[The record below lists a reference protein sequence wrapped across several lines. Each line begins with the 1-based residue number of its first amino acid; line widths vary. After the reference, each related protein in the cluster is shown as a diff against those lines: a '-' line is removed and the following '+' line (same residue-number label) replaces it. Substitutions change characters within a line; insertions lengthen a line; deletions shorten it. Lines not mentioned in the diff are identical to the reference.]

1 METIGQYNT
10 IQKLQKLSDNLTFWL
25 TENNDGQNFEVLSIT
40 KNPNYDKLIDRLILN
55 EIRPLLNKDIAG
67 FQKIVETGFDTEN
80 QVYFIAYENIGGQT
94 LNEVYEYTNILSL
107 KEIAKSLDGLKKD
120 NRQTY
125 IISPKYISATTNGTA
140 KVRFAGLF
148 ELFKFEN
155 ILETEYLSPNV
166 VEWLNDTKK
175 PRPNFQDDIY
185 SLVKTFEQYIQNT
198 YNSEHNVINEIL
210 KKSLCV
216 KRTERFSKY
225 HEFIELLEQIPLF
238 TQKRTPKTNSQIVR
252 VKTQPQ
258 YEQDIQDLINSM
270 NENVWFLV
278 ENKLSDG
285 KEQITGQFST
295 NTWNGRFFIDE
306 QGYIFIPFSGCRN
319 DKNDRIIKNGNSF
332 LSQFSFNQ
340 TSANYNCLSF
350 FENKFA
356 EQNRLAELNKSKTQL
371 IKLWQT
377 LPDKEREYIEETAFK
392 AKFKSRETTA
402 NGSNIKFQLVEVSD
416 KSWIRLK
423 ELKNEGVI
431 LFIDDQKIGKI
442 LDFHPK
448 ENFITIKDAFCSIDE
463 ISESGELIEDVR
475 QETSQFKKQVE
486 ACKKFEKTDVANPAL
501 CSILATPETTAM
513 PNNSYLQTWEY
524 ENFRDEVINSNLKN
538 DDTQREAVLE
548 ALHHKPL
555 YLIQGP
561 PGAGKTTVIVELIQQ
576 IIKRQ
581 KDVKILVTSQSNLA
595 VDNVLEKLDEINQKE
610 EAYLMFMRLASENTL
625 EKENIRTTIL
635 PHTFENK
642 LKNWVTETEQRAK
655 SYFSEH
661 FTTQQKH
668 KSLIEFYDFY
678 SLLDKEN
685 GWTDFNKRLRM
696 SQNYIKQLFENA
708 KDFKDVKKIFE
719 KELGSEFLK
728 LKNIQRDW
736 FAFLGGVTVEDGK
749 DRKKSMLNNGSTEMD
764 FLTAMMLQTNI
775 MGATCIHIA
784 SSKYSKVN
792 FRFDYVIMD
801 ESSKASPA
809 ETLVPINMGQN
820 IILIGDHKQ
829 LPPVITREEAVKKNV
844 KSELE
849 DNDLDFE
856 KAFGES
862 LFEKLIKAF
871 EADESKQIY
880 IKMLDIQYR
889 MPKQVGSLISKYF
902 YDGRLK
908 NPETSVIPHYDKEK
922 HHELSLKKK
931 TSIIFFSTSQRENPN
946 DNGNNFNRQ
955 NKCNVQAIKELLE
968 KLNTL
973 YSDNLAKPKPF
984 TIGIIAGYRGQVDL
998 LKSSINL
1005 SLYSNFVQVA
1015 TDENGKQKK
1024 TNLIEINTVDKF
1036 QGAERDIIIY
1046 DIVRSSKEQS
1056 NIGFLDDYRRIN
1068 VAFSRVK
1075 RLLIVVG
1082 DSEYLIKR
1090 ATLNP
1095 NGKFTEFKL
1104 QQIGQELQEQGLVF
1118 NQLNQ
1123 IF

>member
-1 METIGQYNT
+1 METIGQYNI
-10 IQKLQKLSDNLTFWL
+10 IQELQELNDNLSFWL
-25 TENNDGQNFEVLSIT
+25 TENNDGQTFEVIT
-40 KNPNYDKLIDRLILN
+40 IAKNSNYDRLIDRLILN
-55 EIRPLLNKDIAG
+55 EIRPLLNKEITG
-67 FQKIVETGFDTEN
+67 FQKIIETGFDTVN
-80 QVYFIAYENIGGQT
+80 QVYFIAYENFSGQP
-94 LNEVYEYTNILSL
+94 LNEVYEYANVLSL
-107 KEIAKSLDGLKKD
+107 KEIAKGLDELKKD

-125 IISPKYISATTNGTA
+125 IISPKYISTNTKATI
-140 KVRFAGLF
+140 KVRFIGLF

-155 ILETEYLSPNV
+155 LLETEYLSPNV
-166 VEWLNDTKK
+166 IEWINDTKK

-185 SLVKTFEQYIQNT
+185 SLIKTFEQYIQKT
-198 YNSEHNVINEIL
+198 YNSERIVINEIL
-210 KKSLCV
+210 EKSLCV
-216 KRTERFSKY
+216 NRTERFSKY
-225 HEFIELLEQIPLF
+225 HEFIELLDKIPIV
-238 TQKRTPKTNSQIVR
+238 TQRCIQNTNSQIVR

-258 YEQDIQDLINSM
+258 HEQDIQDLINSM
-270 NENVWFLV
+270 NEHVWFLV

-319 DKNDRIIKNGNSF
+319 EKNDRMIKNGNSF
-332 LSQFSFNQ
+332 LSQFTFSQ
-340 TSANYNCLSF
+340 TSANIDCFSF

-371 IKLWQT
+371 VKLWQT
-377 LPDKEREYIEETAFK
+377 LPDKERDYIEETAFK

-402 NGSNIKFQLVEVSD
+402 NGSNIKFQLVEVSE
-416 KSWIRLK
+416 KSWVRLK

-431 LFIDDQKIGKI
+431 LFMDDQKIGKI

-486 ACKKFEKTDVANPAL
+486 ACKKFEKTDVVNPTL
-501 CSILATPETTAM
+501 CSIMATPETTVM
-513 PNNSYLQTWEY
+513 PNSSYLQTWEY
-524 ENFRDEVINSNLKN
+524 ENFRDEVFNSNLQN

-561 PGAGKTTVIVELIQQ
+561 PGSGKTTVIVELIRQ

-610 EAYLMFMRLASENTL
+610 NADLKFMRLASENTL

-642 LKNWVTETEQRAK
+642 LKNWATETEQRANI
-655 SYFSEH
+655 YFSQQ
-661 FTTQQKH
+661 FATQQKH

-685 GWTDFNKRLRM
+685 GWTDFNRRLRM
-696 SQNYIKQLFENA
+696 SQNYLKQLFENA
-708 KDFKDVKKIFE
+708 KDFKEVNKIFE
-719 KELGSEFLK
+719 KELGGEFLK

-749 DRKKSMLNNGSTEMD
+749 DRKKSMLNNGSSEID

-829 LPPVITREEAVKKNV
+829 LPPVVTREEAVKKNV
-844 KSELE
+844 KAELE
-849 DNDLDFE
+849 DNGLDFE

-871 EADESKQIY
+871 EADESKQNY

-902 YDGRLK
+902 YESKLK
-908 NPETSVIPHYDKEK
+908 NPETSVIPDYDKQK
-922 HHELSLKKK
+922 HHELTLKKD

-946 DNGNNFNRQ
+946 DNDNKFNRQ

-968 KLNTL
+968 KLDIL
-973 YSDNLAKPKPF
+973 YSDNLTKAKPF

-1005 SLYSNFVQVA
+1005 SQYSNFVQLE

-1046 DIVRSSKEQS
+1046 DIVRSSKGQS

-1075 RLLIVVG
+1075 CLLIVVG

-1090 ATLNP
+1090 ATLNQ
-1095 NGKFTEFKL
+1095 GGRFTEFKL
-1104 QQIGQELQEQGLVF
+1104 QQIGNELQEQGLVF
-1118 NQLNQ
+1118 NQLYE

>member
-1 METIGQYNT
+1 METLGQYNI
-10 IQKLQKLSDNLTFWL
+10 IQELQKLNDNLSFWL
-25 TENNDGQNFEVLSIT
+25 TENNDGQPFEVLTIA
-40 KNPNYDKLIDRLILN
+40 KNPNFDRLIDRLILN
-55 EIRPLLNKDIAG
+55 EIRPLLNKEIAG
-67 FQKIVETGFDTEN
+67 FQKIIETGFDTEN
-80 QVYFIAYENIGGQT
+80 QVYFIVYENFCGQP
-94 LNEVYEYTNILSL
+94 LNEVYENANILSL
-107 KEIAKSLDGLKKD
+107 KEIAKGLDDLKKD

-125 IISPKYISATTNGTA
+125 IISPKYISVNTNGTA
-140 KVRFAGLF
+140 KVRFIGLF
-148 ELFKFEN
+148 EFFKFEN
-155 ILETEYLSPNV
+155 LLETEFLSPNV

-185 SLVKTFEQYIQNT
+185 SLIKTFEQYIQDT
-198 YNSEHNVINEIL
+198 YNSENNVISEIL

-225 HEFIELLEQIPLF
+225 HEFNELLEQIPF
-238 TQKRTPKTNSQIVR
+238 TQKQTLKTNSQIVR

-258 YEQDIQDLINSM
+258 YEQDIQELINSM

-306 QGYIFIPFSGCRN
+306 QGYIFIPFNGCRN
-319 DKNDRIIKNGNSF
+319 EKNDRMIKNGNSF
-332 LSQFSFNQ
+332 LSQFSFSQ
-340 TSANYNCLSF
+340 TTANFNCLQF
-350 FENKFA
+350 FHSKFN
-356 EQNRLAELNKSKTQL
+356 EQNRLSELNKSKTQL
-371 IKLWQT
+371 VKLWQT

-463 ISESGELIEDVR
+463 IAESGELIEDVR

-486 ACKKFEKTDVANPAL
+486 ACKKFEKTDVVNPAL

-513 PNNSYLQTWEY
+513 PNNAYLQTWEF
-524 ENFRDEVINSNLKN
+524 ENFRDEVFNSNLKN

-548 ALHHKPL
+548 ALHHKPV

-561 PGAGKTTVIVELIQQ
+561 PGAGKTTVIVELIRQL
-576 IIKRQ
+576 IKRHN
-581 KDVKILVTSQSNLA
+581 DVNILVTSQSNLA

-610 EAYLMFMRLASENTL
+610 EADLLFMRLASENTL

-642 LKNWVTETEQRAK
+642 LKNWVTETEQQAK
-655 SYFSEH
+655 KYFSEN
-661 FTTQQKH
+661 FSTQQNH
-668 KSLIEFYDFY
+668 KNLIEFYDFY

-685 GWTDFNKRLRM
+685 DWNKFNNRLRM
-696 SQNYIKQLFENA
+696 SQNYLKQLFENA
-708 KDFKDVKKIFE
+708 KDFKEVKKIFE

-749 DRKKSMLNNGSTEMD
+749 DRKKSMLNNGSTEID

-792 FRFDYVIMD
+792 FCFDYVIMD

-820 IILIGDHKQ
+820 IILIGDHNQ
-829 LPPVITREEAVKKNV
+829 LPPVVTREEAVKKNV
-844 KSELE
+844 KTELE
-849 DNDLDFE
+849 DNGLDFE

-871 EADESKQIY
+871 EADESKQNY

-902 YDGRLK
+902 YDSKLK
-908 NPETSVIPHYDKEK
+908 NPETSIIPDYDKQK
-922 HHELSLKKK
+922 HHELTLKKD
-931 TSIIFFSTSQRENPN
+931 TSIIFFITSKRENPKDN
-946 DNGNNFNRQ
+946 DNSLNRQ
-955 NKCNVQAIKELLE
+955 NKCNVKAIKELLE

-973 YSDNLAKPKPF
+973 YSDNLAKSKPF

-1005 SLYSNFVQVA
+1005 SQYSNFVQVE
-1015 TDENGKQKK
+1015 TDESGKQKK

-1046 DIVRSSKEQS
+1046 DIVRSSKGQS

-1075 RLLIVVG
+1075 RLLVVVG
-1082 DSEYLIKR
+1082 DSEFLIKR
-1090 ATLNP
+1090 ATLNQ
-1095 NGKFTEFKL
+1095 GGRFTEFKL

-1118 NQLNQ
+1118 NQLHE

>member
-1 METIGQYNT
+1 LETLGQYNI
-10 IQKLQKLSDNLTFWL
+10 IQELQKLNDNLSFWL
-25 TENNDGQNFEVLSIT
+25 TENNDGQPFEVLTIA
-40 KNPNYDKLIDRLILN
+40 KNPNFDRLIDRLILN
-55 EIRPLLNKDIAG
+55 EIRPLLNKEIAG
-67 FQKIVETGFDTEN
+67 FQKIIETGFDTEN
-80 QVYFIAYENIGGQT
+80 QVYFIVYENFCGKP
-94 LNEVYEYTNILSL
+94 LNEVYENANILSL
-107 KEIAKSLDGLKKD
+107 KEIAKGLDDLKKD

-125 IISPKYISATTNGTA
+125 IISPKYISVNTNGTA
-140 KVRFAGLF
+140 KVRFIGLF
-148 ELFKFEN
+148 EFFKFEN
-155 ILETEYLSPNV
+155 LLETEFLSPNV

-185 SLVKTFEQYIQNT
+185 SLVKTFEQYIQDT
-198 YNSEHNVINEIL
+198 YNSENNVISEIL
-210 KKSLCV
+210 KKSLCI

-225 HEFIELLEQIPLF
+225 HEFIELLEQIPF
-238 TQKRTPKTNSQIVR
+238 TQKQTLKTNSQIVR

-258 YEQDIQDLINSM
+258 YEQDIQELINSM

-306 QGYIFIPFSGCRN
+306 QGYIFIPFNGCRN
-319 DKNDRIIKNGNSF
+319 EKNDRMIKNRNSF
-332 LSQFSFNQ
+332 LSQFSFSQ
-340 TSANYNCLSF
+340 TTANFNCLQF
-350 FENKFA
+350 FHSKFN
-356 EQNRLAELNKSKTQL
+356 EQNRLSELNKSKTQL
-371 IKLWQT
+371 VKLWQT

-463 ISESGELIEDVR
+463 IAESGELIEDVR

-486 ACKKFEKTDVANPAL
+486 ACKKFEKTDVVNPAL

-513 PNNSYLQTWEY
+513 PNNAYLQTWEF
-524 ENFRDEVINSNLKN
+524 ENFRDEVFNSNLKN

-548 ALHHKPL
+548 ALHHKPV

-561 PGAGKTTVIVELIQQ
+561 PGAGKTTVIVELIRQL
-576 IIKRQ
+576 IKRH
-581 KDVKILVTSQSNLA
+581 KDVNILVTSQSNLA

-610 EAYLMFMRLASENTL
+610 EADLLFMRLASENTL

-642 LKNWVTETEQRAK
+642 LKNWVTETEQQAK
-655 SYFSEH
+655 KYFSEN
-661 FTTQQKH
+661 FSTQQNH
-668 KSLIEFYDFY
+668 KNLIEFYDFY

-685 GWTDFNKRLRM
+685 DWNKFNNRLRM
-696 SQNYIKQLFENA
+696 SQNYLKQLFENA
-708 KDFKDVKKIFE
+708 KDFKEVKKIFE

-749 DRKKSMLNNGSTEMD
+749 DRKKSMLNNGSTEID

-792 FRFDYVIMD
+792 FCFDYVIMD

-820 IILIGDHKQ
+820 IILIGDHNQ
-829 LPPVITREEAVKKNV
+829 LPPVVTREEAVKKNV
-844 KSELE
+844 KTELE
-849 DNDLDFE
+849 DNGLDFE

-871 EADESKQIY
+871 EADESKQNY

-902 YDGRLK
+902 YDSKLK
-908 NPETSVIPHYDKEK
+908 NPETSIIPDYDKQK
-922 HHELSLKKK
+922 HHELTLKKD

-946 DNGNNFNRQ
+946 DNDNKFNRQ

-973 YSDNLAKPKPF
+973 YSDNLAKSKPF

-1005 SLYSNFVQVA
+1005 SQYSNFVQVE
-1015 TDENGKQKK
+1015 TDESGKQKK

-1046 DIVRSSKEQS
+1046 DIVRSSKGQS

-1075 RLLIVVG
+1075 RLLVVVG
-1082 DSEYLIKR
+1082 DSEFLIKR
-1090 ATLNP
+1090 ATLNQ
-1095 NGKFTEFKL
+1095 GGRFTEFKL

-1118 NQLNQ
+1118 NQLHE

>member
-1 METIGQYNT
+1 METIGQYNI
-10 IQKLQKLSDNLTFWL
+10 IQELQELNDNLSFWL
-25 TENNDGQNFEVLSIT
+25 TENNDGQTFEVLTIA
-40 KNPNYDKLIDRLILN
+40 KNPNYDRLIDRLILN
-55 EIRPLLNKDIAG
+55 EIRPLLNKDFSG

-80 QVYFIAYENIGGQT
+80 QVYFIVYENFSGQP
-94 LNEVYEYTNILSL
+94 LNEVYENANILSL
-107 KEIAKSLDGLKKD
+107 KEIAKGLDDLKKS

-125 IISPKYISATTNGTA
+125 IISPKYISVNTNGTA
-140 KVRFAGLF
+140 KVRFIGLF
-148 ELFKFEN
+148 EFFKFEN
-155 ILETEYLSPNV
+155 LLETEFLSPNV
-166 VEWLNDTKK
+166 IEWLNDTKK

-185 SLVKTFEQYIQNT
+185 SLVKTFERYIQDT

-210 KKSLCV
+210 KKSVCV
-216 KRTERFSKY
+216 KRSERFSKY
-225 HEFIELLEQIPLF
+225 HEFIELLEQIPL
-238 TQKRTPKTNSQIVR
+238 TQKRANKTNSQTVR

-258 YEQDIQDLINSM
+258 YEQDIQELINSM

-295 NTWNGRFFIDE
+295 NTWNGRFFIDA
-306 QGYIFIPFSGCRN
+306 QGYIFIPFNGCRN
-319 DKNDRIIKNGNSF
+319 EKNDRMIKNQNSF
-332 LSQFSFNQ
+332 LSHFSFSQ
-340 TSANYNCLSF
+340 TSANYDCLSF
-350 FENKFA
+350 FANKFE
-356 EQNRLAELNKSKTQL
+356 EQNRLSELNKSKTQL
-371 IKLWQT
+371 VKLWQT

-392 AKFKSRETTA
+392 AKFKSRETTT
-402 NGSNIKFQLVEVSD
+402 NGSNIKFHLVEVSD
-416 KSWIRLK
+416 KSWVRLK

-463 ISESGELIEDVR
+463 ISESGELIEDIR

-486 ACKKFEKTDVANPAL
+486 ACKKFEKTDVVNPTL
-501 CSILATPETTAM
+501 CSIMATPETTAM
-513 PNNSYLQTWEY
+513 PNSSYLQTWEY
-524 ENFRDEVINSNLKN
+524 ENFRDEVFNPNLQN

-548 ALHHKPL
+548 ALHHKPI

-561 PGAGKTTVIVELIQQ
+561 PGAGKTTVIVELIRQL
-576 IIKRQ
+576 IKRQ

-610 EAYLMFMRLASENTL
+610 EADLLFMRLASENTL
-625 EKENIRTTIL
+625 EKENIRTAIL

-642 LKNWVTETEQRAK
+642 LKNWVTETELRAK
-655 SYFSEH
+655 EYFSQQ
-661 FTTQQKH
+661 FATQQKH

-685 GWTDFNKRLRM
+685 GWIDFNRRLRM
-696 SQNYIKQLFENA
+696 SQNYLKQLFENA
-708 KDFKDVKKIFE
+708 KDFKEVKKIFE

-736 FAFLGGVTVEDGK
+736 FAFLGGATVEDGK
-749 DRKKSMLNNGSTEMD
+749 DRKKSMLNNGSTEID

-829 LPPVITREEAVKKNV
+829 LPPVVTREEAVKKNV
-844 KSELE
+844 KAELE
-849 DNDLDFE
+849 DNGLDFE

-871 EADESKQIY
+871 EADESKQNY

-902 YDGRLK
+902 YDGKLK
-908 NPETSVIPHYDKEK
+908 NPETSVIPDYDKQK
-922 HHELSLKKK
+922 HHELTLKKD

-946 DNGNNFNRQ
+946 DNDNKFNRQ

-968 KLNTL
+968 KLNIL
-973 YSDNLAKPKPF
+973 YSDNLAKTKPF

-1005 SLYSNFVQVA
+1005 SQYSNFVQVE
-1015 TDENGKQKK
+1015 TDESGKQKK

-1046 DIVRSSKEQS
+1046 DIVRSSKGQS

-1075 RLLIVVG
+1075 RLLVVVG

-1090 ATLNP
+1090 ATLNQ
-1095 NGKFTEFKL
+1095 GGRFTEFKL

-1118 NQLNQ
+1118 NQLHE

>member
-1 METIGQYNT
+1 LETIGQYNI
-10 IQKLQKLSDNLTFWL
+10 IQELQKLNDNLTFWL
-25 TENNDGQNFEVLSIT
+25 TENNDGQTFDVLSIA
-40 KNPNYDKLIDRLILN
+40 KNPKYDRLIDRLILN
-55 EIRPLLNKDIAG
+55 EVSPLLNKDIAG

-80 QVYFIAYENIGGQT
+80 QVYFIAYENFDGQP
-94 LNEVYEYTNILSL
+94 LNEVYKYADIRTII
-107 KEIAKSLDGLKKD
+107 EIAKGLDGLKKD

-125 IISPKYISATTNGTA
+125 IISPKYISVNSNGIA
-140 KVRFAGLF
+140 KVRFIGLF

-155 ILETEYLSPNV
+155 LLETEYLSPNV
-166 VEWLNDTKK
+166 VEWLNDPKK
-175 PRPNFQDDIY
+175 PRPNFQDDIF
-185 SLVKTFEQYIQNT
+185 SLVKTFEEFFILNYGS
-198 YNSEHNVINEIL
+198 NSQQVNDIL
-210 KKSLCV
+210 EKALKD

-225 HEFIELLEQIPLF
+225 HEFIELLEQIPF
-238 TQKRTPKTNSQIVR
+238 VTQTYKNNSQIVR

-258 YEQDIQDLINSM
+258 YEKDIQELINSM

-278 ENKLSDG
+278 ENKLSEG
-285 KEQITGQFST
+285 KKQITGQFST
-295 NTWNGRFFIDE
+295 NSWNGRFFIDYK
-306 QGYIFIPFSGCRN
+306 GYIFIPFNGCRN
-319 DKNDRIIKNGNSF
+319 EKNDRIIKNENSF
-332 LSQFSFNQ
+332 LSKFSFS
-340 TSANYNCLSF
+340 TSPSDFNCYDF
-350 FENKFA
+350 FKEKFD
-356 EQNRLAELNKSKTQL
+356 EQNRLSELNESKTEAVK
-371 IKLWQT
+371 IWQT
-377 LPDKEREYIEETAFK
+377 LPDKEREFIEETAFK
-392 AKFKSRETTA
+392 AKFNSRETTS

-416 KSWIRLK
+416 KSWVKLK

-463 ISESGELIEDVR
+463 IPESGELIEDVR

-486 ACKKFEKTDVANPAL
+486 ACKKFEKSDVVNPAL

-513 PNNSYLQTWEY
+513 PNNTRLYQEDY
-524 ENFRDEVINSNLKN
+524 DNFRNEVFNSNLKN

-548 ALHHKPL
+548 ALHHKPV

-561 PGAGKTTVIVELIQQ
+561 PGTGKTTVIVELIRQL
-576 IIKRQ
+576 IKRQ
-581 KDVKILVTSQSNLA
+581 KNVKILVTSQSNLA
-595 VDNVLEKLDEINQKE
+595 VDNVLEKLDDINQKE
-610 EAYLMFMRLASENTL
+610 NADLKFMRLASENTL
-625 EKENIRTTIL
+625 EKENIRTSIL

-655 SYFSEH
+655 NYFSEH
-661 FTTQQKH
+661 FASQQKH

-685 GWTDFNKRLRM
+685 GWADFNRRLRM
-696 SQNYIKQLFENA
+696 SQNYIKQLFESA
-708 KDFKDVKKIFE
+708 KDFKEVKKIFE

-749 DRKKSMLNNGSTEMD
+749 DRKKSMLNNGSTEID

-775 MGATCIHIA
+775 IGATCIHIA

-849 DNDLDFE
+849 DNGLDFE

-871 EADESKQIY
+871 EADESKQNY

-902 YDGRLK
+902 YDGKLK
-908 NPETSVIPHYDKEK
+908 NPETSVIPDYDKEK
-922 HHELSLKKK
+922 HHELSLKKE
-931 TSIIFFSTSQRENPN
+931 TSIIFYSTSQRENPN
-946 DNGNNFNRQ
+946 DNDNKFNRQ

-968 KLNTL
+968 KLNVL

-1005 SLYSNFVQVA
+1005 SQYSNFVQVE

-1036 QGAERDIIIY
+1036 QGAERDIIIF
-1046 DIVRSSKEQS
+1046 DIVRSSKGQS

-1104 QQIGQELQEQGLVF
+1104 QQIVQELQEQGLVF

>member
-1 METIGQYNT
+1 METLGQYNI
-10 IQKLQKLSDNLTFWL
+10 IQELQELNDNLSFWL
-25 TENNDGQNFEVLSIT
+25 TENNDGQTFEVLTIA
-40 KNPNYDKLIDRLILN
+40 KNPNFDRLIDRLILN
-55 EIRPLLNKDIAG
+55 EIRPLINKEIAG
-67 FQKIVETGFDTEN
+67 FQKIIETGFDIEN
-80 QVYFIAYENIGGQT
+80 QVYFIVYENFGGQP
-94 LNEVYEYTNILSL
+94 LNEVYENANILSL
-107 KEIAKSLDGLKKD
+107 KEIAKGLDDLKKD

-125 IISPKYISATTNGTA
+125 IISPKYISVNTNGTA
-140 KVRFAGLF
+140 KVRFIGLF
-148 ELFKFEN
+148 EFFKFEN
-155 ILETEYLSPNV
+155 LLETEFLSPNV

-185 SLVKTFEQYIQNT
+185 SLVKTFEQYIQDT
-198 YNSEHNVINEIL
+198 YNSENNVISEIL

-225 HEFIELLEQIPLF
+225 HKFVELLEQIPF
-238 TQKRTPKTNSQIVR
+238 TQKQTFKTNSQIVR

-258 YEQDIQDLINSM
+258 YEQDIQELINSM

-278 ENKLSDG
+278 ENKLSDR

-306 QGYIFIPFSGCRN
+306 QGYIFIPFNGCRSV
-319 DKNDRIIKNGNSF
+319 KNDRMIKNGNSF
-332 LSQFSFNQ
+332 LSQFSFSQ
-340 TSANYNCLSF
+340 STANFNCLSF
-350 FENKFA
+350 FKGKFN
-356 EQNRLAELNKSKTQL
+356 EQNRLAEFNKMKKQSV
-371 IKLWQT
+371 KLWQT
-377 LPDKEREYIEETAFK
+377 LLDKEREYIEETAFK
-392 AKFKSRETTA
+392 AKFKSRETTT
-402 NGSNIKFQLVEVSD
+402 NGSNIKFQLIEVSD
-416 KSWIRLK
+416 KSWVRLK

-448 ENFITIKDAFCSIDE
+448 ENFITIKDAFCNIDE

-475 QETSQFKKQVE
+475 QETSPFKKQVE
-486 ACKKFEKTDVANPAL
+486 ACKKFEKTDVVNPAL

-513 PNNSYLQTWEY
+513 PNNSYLQTWEF
-524 ENFRDEVINSNLKN
+524 ENFRDEVFNSNLKN

-548 ALHHKPL
+548 ALHHKPV

-561 PGAGKTTVIVELIQQ
+561 PGAGKITVIVELIRQL
-576 IIKRQ
+576 IKRQ

-610 EAYLMFMRLASENTL
+610 EADLLFMRLASENTL

-635 PHTFENK
+635 PHMFENK

-655 SYFSEH
+655 NYFSEH
-661 FTTQQKH
+661 FSTQQKH
-668 KSLIEFYDFY
+668 KNLIEFYDFY

-685 GWTDFNKRLRM
+685 DWNKFNNRLRM
-696 SQNYIKQLFENA
+696 SQNYLKQLFENA
-708 KDFKDVKKIFE
+708 KDFKEVKKIFE

-749 DRKKSMLNNGSTEMD
+749 DRKKSMLNNGSTEID

-820 IILIGDHKQ
+820 IILLGDHNQ
-829 LPPVITREEAVKKNV
+829 LPPVVTREEAVKKNV
-844 KSELE
+844 KTELE
-849 DNDLDFE
+849 DNGLDFE

-871 EADESKQIY
+871 EADESKQNY

-902 YDGRLK
+902 YDSKLK
-908 NPETSVIPHYDKEK
+908 NPETSIIPDYDKQK
-922 HHELSLKKK
+922 HHELTLKKD
-931 TSIIFFSTSQRENPN
+931 TSNSLCIL
-946 DNGNNFNRQ
+946 NN
-955 NKCNVQAIKELLE
+955 
-968 KLNTL
+968 
-973 YSDNLAKPKPF
+973 
-984 TIGIIAGYRGQVDL
+984 
-998 LKSSINL
+998 
-1005 SLYSNFVQVA
+1005 
-1015 TDENGKQKK
+1015 TD
-1024 TNLIEINTVDKF
+1024 F
-1036 QGAERDIIIY
+1036 
-1046 DIVRSSKEQS
+1046 
-1056 NIGFLDDYRRIN
+1056 
-1068 VAFSRVK
+1068 
-1075 RLLIVVG
+1075 
-1082 DSEYLIKR
+1082 
-1090 ATLNP
+1090 
-1095 NGKFTEFKL
+1095 
-1104 QQIGQELQEQGLVF
+1104 
-1118 NQLNQ
+1118 
-1123 IF
+1123 

>member
-1 METIGQYNT
+1 MEKIGQYNI
-10 IQKLQKLSDNLTFWL
+10 IQELQKLNDNLTFWL
-25 TENNDGQNFEVLSIT
+25 TENNDGQNFEVLTIA
-40 KNPNYDKLIDRLILN
+40 KNSNYDRLIDRLILN
-55 EIRPLLNKDIAG
+55 EIRPLLNKNFEGI
-67 FQKIVETGFDTEN
+67 QKIVETGFDTEN
-80 QVYFIAYENIGGQT
+80 QVYFIAYEYFGGQP
-94 LNEVYEYTNILSL
+94 LNEVYEYANILSL
-107 KEIAKSLDGLKKD
+107 KEIAKGLDGLKKES
-120 NRQTY
+120 RQTY
-125 IISPKYISATTNGTA
+125 IISPKYISAKTNGNA
-140 KVRFAGLF
+140 KVRFIGLF

-166 VEWLNDTKK
+166 AEWLNDTKK

-185 SLVKTFEQYIQNT
+185 SLVKTFEQYIQET
-198 YNSEHNVINEIL
+198 YNSEHTVINKIL
-210 KKSLCV
+210 KNSLCE

-225 HEFIELLEQIPLF
+225 HEFIELLEQIPF
-238 TQKRTPKTNSQIVR
+238 SAQIRIDKNNSQVVR
-252 VKTQPQ
+252 VKTQPH
-258 YEQDIQDLINSM
+258 YEQDIQELINSM

-278 ENKLSDG
+278 ENKLSAE

-295 NTWNGRFFIDE
+295 NNWSGRFFIDFE
-306 QGYIFIPFSGCRN
+306 GYIFIPFNGCRN
-319 DKNDRIIKNGNSF
+319 EKNDRMIKNGNSF
-332 LSQFSFNQ
+332 LSQFSFSQ
-340 TSANYNCLSF
+340 TSANIDCFSF
-350 FENKFA
+350 FVNKFA
-356 EQNRLAELNKSKTQL
+356 EQNKLAELNKSKTEL
-371 IKLWQT
+371 VKLWQT
-377 LPDKEREYIEETAFK
+377 LPEKEREFIEETAFK

-402 NGSNIKFQLVEVSD
+402 NGSNIKFHLVEISE
-416 KSWIRLK
+416 KSWVRLK
-423 ELKNEGVI
+423 ALKNEGVI

-486 ACKKFEKTDVANPAL
+486 ACKKFEKSDVVNQTL
-501 CSILATPETTAM
+501 CSIMATPETTAM
-513 PNNSYLQTWEY
+513 PSNTYLQTWEY
-524 ENFRDEVINSNLKN
+524 ENFRDEVFNSNLQN

-548 ALHHKPL
+548 ALNHKPL

-561 PGAGKTTVIVELIQQ
+561 PGAGKTTVIVELIRQ
-576 IIKRQ
+576 IVKRQ

-595 VDNVLEKLDEINQKE
+595 VDNVLEKLDEVNQKE
-610 EAYLMFMRLASENTL
+610 NADLKFMRLASENTL
-625 EKENIRTTIL
+625 EKENIRTSIL

-642 LKNWVTETEQRAK
+642 LKNWITETEQRAK
-655 SYFSEH
+655 KYFSEQ
-661 FTTQQKH
+661 FATQQKH

-685 GWTDFNKRLRM
+685 GWIDFNRRLRM
-696 SQNYIKQLFENA
+696 SQNYLKQIFENA
-708 KDFKDVKKIFE
+708 KDFKEVKKIFE

-749 DRKKSMLNNGSTEMD
+749 DRKKSMLNNGSGEIN
-764 FLTAMMLQTNI
+764 FLTSMMLQTNI

-829 LPPVITREEAVKKNV
+829 LPPVVTREEAVKKNV
-844 KSELE
+844 KAELE
-849 DNDLDFE
+849 DNGLDFE

-871 EADESKQIY
+871 EADESKQNY

-902 YDGRLK
+902 YDGKLK
-908 NPETSVIPHYDKEK
+908 NPETSVIPDYDKQK
-922 HHELSLKKK
+922 HHELILKKD
-931 TSIIFFSTSQRENPN
+931 TSIIFFSTSKRENPN
-946 DNGNNFNRQ
+946 DNDNKFNRQ

-968 KLNTL
+968 KLNIL
-973 YSDNLAKPKPF
+973 YSDNLVKSKPF

-1005 SLYSNFVQVA
+1005 SQYSNFVQVE

-1046 DIVRSSKEQS
+1046 DIVRSSKGQS

-1082 DSEYLIKR
+1082 DSDYLIKR
-1090 ATLNP
+1090 ATLNQ
-1095 NGKFTEFKL
+1095 GGRFKEFKL

-1118 NQLNQ
+1118 NQLHE

>member
-1 METIGQYNT
+1 METLGQYNI
-10 IQKLQKLSDNLTFWL
+10 IQELQELNDNLSFWL
-25 TENNDGQNFEVLSIT
+25 TENNDGQTFEVLTIA
-40 KNPNYDKLIDRLILN
+40 KNPNFDRLIDRLILN
-55 EIRPLLNKDIAG
+55 EIRPLINKEIAG
-67 FQKIVETGFDTEN
+67 FQKIIETGFDIEN
-80 QVYFIAYENIGGQT
+80 QVYFIVYENFGGQP
-94 LNEVYEYTNILSL
+94 LNEVYENANILSL
-107 KEIAKSLDGLKKD
+107 KEIAKGLDDLKKD

-125 IISPKYISATTNGTA
+125 IISPKYISVNTNGTA
-140 KVRFAGLF
+140 KVRFIGLF
-148 ELFKFEN
+148 EFFKFEN
-155 ILETEYLSPNV
+155 LLETEFLSPNV

-185 SLVKTFEQYIQNT
+185 SLVKTFEQYIQDT
-198 YNSEHNVINEIL
+198 YNSENNVISEIL

-216 KRTERFSKY
+216 KRIERFSKY
-225 HEFIELLEQIPLF
+225 HKFVELLEQIPF
-238 TQKRTPKTNSQIVR
+238 TQKQTFKTNSQIVR

-258 YEQDIQDLINSM
+258 YEQDIQELINSM

-278 ENKLSDG
+278 ENKLSDR

-306 QGYIFIPFSGCRN
+306 QGYIFIPFNGCRSV
-319 DKNDRIIKNGNSF
+319 KNDRMIKNGNSF
-332 LSQFSFNQ
+332 LSQFSFSQ
-340 TSANYNCLSF
+340 STANFNCLSF
-350 FENKFA
+350 FKGKFN
-356 EQNRLAELNKSKTQL
+356 EQNRLAEFNKMKKQSV
-371 IKLWQT
+371 KLWQT
-377 LPDKEREYIEETAFK
+377 LLDKEREYIEETAFK
-392 AKFKSRETTA
+392 AKFKSRETTT
-402 NGSNIKFQLVEVSD
+402 NGSNIKFQLIEVSD
-416 KSWIRLK
+416 KSWVRLK

-448 ENFITIKDAFCSIDE
+448 ENFITIKDAFCNIDE

-475 QETSQFKKQVE
+475 QETSPFKKQVE
-486 ACKKFEKTDVANPAL
+486 ACKKFEKTDVVNPAL

-513 PNNSYLQTWEY
+513 PNNSYLQTWEF
-524 ENFRDEVINSNLKN
+524 ENFRDEVFNSNLKN

-548 ALHHKPL
+548 ALHHKPV

-561 PGAGKTTVIVELIQQ
+561 PGAGKITVIVELIRQL
-576 IIKRQ
+576 IKRQ

-610 EAYLMFMRLASENTL
+610 EADLLFMRLASENTL

-635 PHTFENK
+635 PHMFENK

-655 SYFSEH
+655 NYFSEH
-661 FTTQQKH
+661 FSTQQKH
-668 KSLIEFYDFY
+668 KNLIEFYDFY

-685 GWTDFNKRLRM
+685 DWNKFNNRLRM
-696 SQNYIKQLFENA
+696 SQNYLKQLFENA
-708 KDFKDVKKIFE
+708 KDFKEVKKIFE

-749 DRKKSMLNNGSTEMD
+749 DRKKSMLNNGSTEID

-820 IILIGDHKQ
+820 IILIGDHNQ
-829 LPPVITREEAVKKNV
+829 LPPVVTREEAVKKNV
-844 KSELE
+844 KTELE
-849 DNDLDFE
+849 DNGLDFE

-871 EADESKQIY
+871 EADESKQNY

-902 YDGRLK
+902 YDSKLK
-908 NPETSVIPHYDKEK
+908 NPETSIIPDYDKQK
-922 HHELSLKKK
+922 HHELTLKKD

-946 DNGNNFNRQ
+946 DNDNKFNRQ

-973 YSDNLAKPKPF
+973 YSDNLAKSKPF

-1005 SLYSNFVQVA
+1005 SQYSNFVQVE
-1015 TDENGKQKK
+1015 TDESGRQKK

-1046 DIVRSSKEQS
+1046 DIVRSSKGQS

-1090 ATLNP
+1090 ATLNQ
-1095 NGKFTEFKL
+1095 GGRFTEFKL

-1118 NQLNQ
+1118 NQLHE

>member
-1 METIGQYNT
+1 M
-10 IQKLQKLSDNLTFWL
+10 
-25 TENNDGQNFEVLSIT
+25 FE
-40 KNPNYDKLIDRLILN
+40 
-55 EIRPLLNKDIAG
+55 
-67 FQKIVETGFDTEN
+67 F
-80 QVYFIAYENIGGQT
+80 
-94 LNEVYEYTNILSL
+94 
-107 KEIAKSLDGLKKD
+107 
-120 NRQTY
+120 
-125 IISPKYISATTNGTA
+125 
-140 KVRFAGLF
+140 
-148 ELFKFEN
+148 FKFEN
-155 ILETEYLSPNV
+155 LLETEFLSPNV

-185 SLVKTFEQYIQNT
+185 SLVKTFEQYIQDT
-198 YNSEHNVINEIL
+198 YNSENNVISEIL

-225 HEFIELLEQIPLF
+225 HKFVELLEQIPF
-238 TQKRTPKTNSQIVR
+238 TQKQTFKTNSQIVR

-258 YEQDIQDLINSM
+258 YEQDIQELINSM

-278 ENKLSDG
+278 ENKLSDR

-306 QGYIFIPFSGCRN
+306 QGYIFIPFNGCRSV
-319 DKNDRIIKNGNSF
+319 KNDRMIKNGNSF
-332 LSQFSFNQ
+332 LSQFSFSQ
-340 TSANYNCLSF
+340 STANFNCLSF
-350 FENKFA
+350 FKGKFN
-356 EQNRLAELNKSKTQL
+356 EQNRLAEFNKMKKQSV
-371 IKLWQT
+371 KLWQT
-377 LPDKEREYIEETAFK
+377 LLDKEREYIEETAFK
-392 AKFKSRETTA
+392 AKFKSRETTT
-402 NGSNIKFQLVEVSD
+402 NGSNIKFQLIEVSD
-416 KSWIRLK
+416 KSWVRLK

-448 ENFITIKDAFCSIDE
+448 ENFITIKDAFCNIDE

-475 QETSQFKKQVE
+475 QETSPFKKQVE
-486 ACKKFEKTDVANPAL
+486 ACKKFEKTDVVNPAL

-513 PNNSYLQTWEY
+513 PNNSYLQTWEF
-524 ENFRDEVINSNLKN
+524 ENFRDEVFNSNLKN

-548 ALHHKPL
+548 ALHHKPV

-561 PGAGKTTVIVELIQQ
+561 PGAGKITVIVELIRQL
-576 IIKRQ
+576 IKRQ

-610 EAYLMFMRLASENTL
+610 EADLLFMRLASENTL

-635 PHTFENK
+635 PHMFENK

-655 SYFSEH
+655 NYFSEH
-661 FTTQQKH
+661 FSTQQKH
-668 KSLIEFYDFY
+668 KNLIEFYDFY

-685 GWTDFNKRLRM
+685 DWNKFNNRLRM
-696 SQNYIKQLFENA
+696 SQNYLKQLFENA
-708 KDFKDVKKIFE
+708 KDFKEVKKIFE

-749 DRKKSMLNNGSTEMD
+749 DRKKSMLNNGSTEID

-820 IILIGDHKQ
+820 IILIGDHNQ
-829 LPPVITREEAVKKNV
+829 LPPVVTREEAVKKNV
-844 KSELE
+844 KTELE
-849 DNDLDFE
+849 DNGLDFE

-871 EADESKQIY
+871 EADESKQNY

-902 YDGRLK
+902 YDSKLK
-908 NPETSVIPHYDKEK
+908 NPETSIIPDYDKQK
-922 HHELSLKKK
+922 HHELTLKKD
-931 TSIIFFSTSQRENPN
+931 TSNSLCIL
-946 DNGNNFNRQ
+946 NN
-955 NKCNVQAIKELLE
+955 
-968 KLNTL
+968 
-973 YSDNLAKPKPF
+973 
-984 TIGIIAGYRGQVDL
+984 
-998 LKSSINL
+998 
-1005 SLYSNFVQVA
+1005 
-1015 TDENGKQKK
+1015 TD
-1024 TNLIEINTVDKF
+1024 F
-1036 QGAERDIIIY
+1036 
-1046 DIVRSSKEQS
+1046 
-1056 NIGFLDDYRRIN
+1056 
-1068 VAFSRVK
+1068 
-1075 RLLIVVG
+1075 
-1082 DSEYLIKR
+1082 
-1090 ATLNP
+1090 
-1095 NGKFTEFKL
+1095 
-1104 QQIGQELQEQGLVF
+1104 
-1118 NQLNQ
+1118 
-1123 IF
+1123 

>member
-1 METIGQYNT
+1 METLGQYNI
-10 IQKLQKLSDNLTFWL
+10 IQELQKLNDNLSFWL
-25 TENNDGQNFEVLSIT
+25 TENNDGQSFEVLTIA
-40 KNPNYDKLIDRLILN
+40 KNPNFDRLIERLILN
-55 EIRPLLNKDIAG
+55 EIRPLLNKEIAG
-67 FQKIVETGFDTEN
+67 FQKIIETGFDTEN
-80 QVYFIAYENIGGQT
+80 QVYFIVYENFCGQP
-94 LNEVYEYTNILSL
+94 LNEVYENANILSL
-107 KEIAKSLDGLKKD
+107 KEIAKGLDDLKKD

-125 IISPKYISATTNGTA
+125 IISPKYISVNTNGTA
-140 KVRFAGLF
+140 KVRFIGLF
-148 ELFKFEN
+148 EFFKFEN
-155 ILETEYLSPNV
+155 LLETEFLSPNV

-185 SLVKTFEQYIQNT
+185 SLVKTFEQYIQDT
-198 YNSEHNVINEIL
+198 YNSENNVISEIL
-210 KKSLCV
+210 KKSLCI

-225 HEFIELLEQIPLF
+225 HEFIELLEQIPF
-238 TQKRTPKTNSQIVR
+238 TQKQTLKTNSQIVR

-258 YEQDIQDLINSM
+258 YEQDIQELINSM

-306 QGYIFIPFSGCRN
+306 QGYIFIPFNGCRN
-319 DKNDRIIKNGNSF
+319 EKNDRMIKNGNSF
-332 LSQFSFNQ
+332 LSQFSFSQ
-340 TSANYNCLSF
+340 TTANFNCLQF
-350 FENKFA
+350 FHSKFN
-356 EQNRLAELNKSKTQL
+356 EQNRLSELNKSKTQL
-371 IKLWQT
+371 VKLWQT

-448 ENFITIKDAFCSIDE
+448 ENFITVKDAFCSIDE
-463 ISESGELIEDVR
+463 IAESGELIEDVR

-486 ACKKFEKTDVANPAL
+486 ACKKFEKTDVVNPAL

-513 PNNSYLQTWEY
+513 PNNAYLQTWEF
-524 ENFRDEVINSNLKN
+524 ENFRDEVFNSNLKN

-548 ALHHKPL
+548 ALHHKPV

-561 PGAGKTTVIVELIQQ
+561 PGAGKTTVIVELIRQL
-576 IIKRQ
+576 IKRH
-581 KDVKILVTSQSNLA
+581 KDVNILVTSQSNLA

-610 EAYLMFMRLASENTL
+610 EADLLFMRLASENTL

-642 LKNWVTETEQRAK
+642 LKNWVTETEQQAK
-655 SYFSEH
+655 KYFSEN
-661 FTTQQKH
+661 FSTQQKH
-668 KSLIEFYDFY
+668 KNLIEFYDFY
-678 SLLDKEN
+678 SFLDKEN
-685 GWTDFNKRLRM
+685 DWNKFNNRLRM
-696 SQNYIKQLFENA
+696 SQNYLKQLFENA
-708 KDFKDVKKIFE
+708 KDFKEVKKIFE

-749 DRKKSMLNNGSTEMD
+749 DRKKSMLNNGSTEID

-792 FRFDYVIMD
+792 FCFDYVIMD

-820 IILIGDHKQ
+820 IILIGDHNQ
-829 LPPVITREEAVKKNV
+829 LPPVVTREEAVKKNV
-844 KSELE
+844 KTELE
-849 DNDLDFE
+849 DNGLDFE

-871 EADESKQIY
+871 EADESKQNY

-902 YDGRLK
+902 YDSKLK
-908 NPETSVIPHYDKEK
+908 NPETSIIPDYDKQK
-922 HHELSLKKK
+922 HHELTLKKD

-946 DNGNNFNRQ
+946 DNDNKFNRQ

-973 YSDNLAKPKPF
+973 YSDNLAKSKPF

-1005 SLYSNFVQVA
+1005 SQYSNFVQVE
-1015 TDENGKQKK
+1015 TDESGKQKK

-1046 DIVRSSKEQS
+1046 DIVRSSKGQS

-1075 RLLIVVG
+1075 RLLVVVG
-1082 DSEYLIKR
+1082 DSEFLIKR
-1090 ATLNP
+1090 ATLNQ
-1095 NGKFTEFKL
+1095 GGRFTEFKL

-1118 NQLNQ
+1118 NQLHE

>member
-1 METIGQYNT
+1 METLGQYNI
-10 IQKLQKLSDNLTFWL
+10 IQELQELNDNLSFWL
-25 TENNDGQNFEVLSIT
+25 TENNDGQTFEVLTIA
-40 KNPNYDKLIDRLILN
+40 KNPNFDRLIDRLILN
-55 EIRPLLNKDIAG
+55 EIRPLINKEIAG
-67 FQKIVETGFDTEN
+67 FQKIIETGFDIEN
-80 QVYFIAYENIGGQT
+80 QVYFIVYENFGGQP
-94 LNEVYEYTNILSL
+94 LNEVYENANILSL
-107 KEIAKSLDGLKKD
+107 KEIAKGLDDLKKD

-125 IISPKYISATTNGTA
+125 IISPKYISVNTNGTA
-140 KVRFAGLF
+140 KVRFIGLF
-148 ELFKFEN
+148 EFFKFEN
-155 ILETEYLSPNV
+155 LLETEFLSPNV

-185 SLVKTFEQYIQNT
+185 SLVKTFEQYIQDT
-198 YNSEHNVINEIL
+198 YNSENNVISEIL

-225 HEFIELLEQIPLF
+225 HKFVELLEQIPF
-238 TQKRTPKTNSQIVR
+238 TQKQTFKTNSQIVR
-252 VKTQPQ
+252 AKTQPQ
-258 YEQDIQDLINSM
+258 YEQDIQELINSM

-278 ENKLSDG
+278 ENKLSDR

-306 QGYIFIPFSGCRN
+306 QGYIFIPFNGCRSV
-319 DKNDRIIKNGNSF
+319 KNDRMIKNGNSF
-332 LSQFSFNQ
+332 LSQFSFSQ
-340 TSANYNCLSF
+340 STANFNCLSF
-350 FENKFA
+350 FKGKFN
-356 EQNRLAELNKSKTQL
+356 EQNRLAEFNKMKKQSV
-371 IKLWQT
+371 KLWQT

-392 AKFKSRETTA
+392 AKFKSRETTT
-402 NGSNIKFQLVEVSD
+402 NGSNIKFQLIEVSD
-416 KSWIRLK
+416 KSWVRLK

-448 ENFITIKDAFCSIDE
+448 ENFITIKDAFCNIDE

-475 QETSQFKKQVE
+475 QETSPFKKQVE
-486 ACKKFEKTDVANPAL
+486 ACKKFEKTDVVNPAL

-513 PNNSYLQTWEY
+513 PNNSYLQTWEF
-524 ENFRDEVINSNLKN
+524 ENFRDEVFNSNLKN

-548 ALHHKPL
+548 ALHHKPV

-561 PGAGKTTVIVELIQQ
+561 PGAGKITVIVELIRQL
-576 IIKRQ
+576 IKRQ

-610 EAYLMFMRLASENTL
+610 EADLLFMRLASENTL

-635 PHTFENK
+635 PHMFENK

-655 SYFSEH
+655 NYFSEH
-661 FTTQQKH
+661 FSTQQKH
-668 KSLIEFYDFY
+668 KNLIEFYDFY

-685 GWTDFNKRLRM
+685 DWNKFNNRLRM
-696 SQNYIKQLFENA
+696 SQNYLKQLFENA
-708 KDFKDVKKIFE
+708 KDFKEVKKIFE

-749 DRKKSMLNNGSTEMD
+749 DRKKSMLNNGSTEID

-820 IILIGDHKQ
+820 IILIGDHNQ
-829 LPPVITREEAVKKNV
+829 LPPVVTREEAVKKNV
-844 KSELE
+844 KTELE
-849 DNDLDFE
+849 DNGLDFE

-871 EADESKQIY
+871 EADESKQNY

-902 YDGRLK
+902 YDSKLK
-908 NPETSVIPHYDKEK
+908 NPETSIIPDYDKQK
-922 HHELSLKKK
+922 HHELTLKKD

-946 DNGNNFNRQ
+946 DNDNKFNRQ

-973 YSDNLAKPKPF
+973 YSDNLAKSKPF

-1005 SLYSNFVQVA
+1005 SQYSNFVQVE
-1015 TDENGKQKK
+1015 TDESGRQKK

-1046 DIVRSSKEQS
+1046 DIVRSSKGQS

-1082 DSEYLIKR
+1082 NSEYLIKR
-1090 ATLNP
+1090 ATLNQ
-1095 NGKFTEFKL
+1095 GGRFTEFKL

-1118 NQLNQ
+1118 NQLHE

>member
-1 METIGQYNT
+1 METLGQYNI
-10 IQKLQKLSDNLTFWL
+10 IQELQELNDNLSFWL
-25 TENNDGQNFEVLSIT
+25 TENNDGQTFEVLTIA
-40 KNPNYDKLIDRLILN
+40 KNPNFDRLIDRLILN
-55 EIRPLLNKDIAG
+55 EIRPLINKEIAG
-67 FQKIVETGFDTEN
+67 FQKIIETGFDIEN
-80 QVYFIAYENIGGQT
+80 QVYFIVYENFGGQP
-94 LNEVYEYTNILSL
+94 LNEVYENANILSL
-107 KEIAKSLDGLKKD
+107 KEIAKGLDDLKKD

-125 IISPKYISATTNGTA
+125 IISPKYISVNTNGTA
-140 KVRFAGLF
+140 KVRFIGLF
-148 ELFKFEN
+148 EFFKFEN
-155 ILETEYLSPNV
+155 LLETEFLSPNV

-185 SLVKTFEQYIQNT
+185 SLVKTFEQYIQDT
-198 YNSEHNVINEIL
+198 YNSENNVISEIL

-225 HEFIELLEQIPLF
+225 HKFVELLEQIPF
-238 TQKRTPKTNSQIVR
+238 TQKQTFKTNSQIVR

-258 YEQDIQDLINSM
+258 YEQDIQELINSM

-278 ENKLSDG
+278 ENKLSDR

-306 QGYIFIPFSGCRN
+306 QGYIFIPFNGCRSV
-319 DKNDRIIKNGNSF
+319 KNDRMIKNGNSF
-332 LSQFSFNQ
+332 LSQFSFSQ
-340 TSANYNCLSF
+340 STANFNCLSF
-350 FENKFA
+350 FKGKFN
-356 EQNRLAELNKSKTQL
+356 EQNRLAEFNKMKKQSV
-371 IKLWQT
+371 KLWQT
-377 LPDKEREYIEETAFK
+377 LLDKEREYIEETAFK
-392 AKFKSRETTA
+392 AKFKSRETTT
-402 NGSNIKFQLVEVSD
+402 NGSNIKFQLIEVSD
-416 KSWIRLK
+416 KSWVRLK

-448 ENFITIKDAFCSIDE
+448 ENFITIKDAFCNIDE

-475 QETSQFKKQVE
+475 QETSPFKKQVE
-486 ACKKFEKTDVANPAL
+486 ACKKFEKTDVVNPAL

-513 PNNSYLQTWEY
+513 PNNSYLQTWEF
-524 ENFRDEVINSNLKN
+524 ENFRDEVFNSNLKN

-548 ALHHKPL
+548 ALHHKPV

-561 PGAGKTTVIVELIQQ
+561 PGAGKITVIVELIRQL
-576 IIKRQ
+576 IKRQ

-610 EAYLMFMRLASENTL
+610 EADLLFMRLASENTL

-635 PHTFENK
+635 PHMFENK

-655 SYFSEH
+655 NYFSEH
-661 FTTQQKH
+661 FSTQQKH
-668 KSLIEFYDFY
+668 KNLIEFYDFY

-685 GWTDFNKRLRM
+685 DWNKFNNRLRM
-696 SQNYIKQLFENA
+696 SQNYLKQLFENA
-708 KDFKDVKKIFE
+708 KDFKEVKKIFE

-749 DRKKSMLNNGSTEMD
+749 DRKKSMLNNGSTEID

-820 IILIGDHKQ
+820 IILIGDHNQ
-829 LPPVITREEAVKKNV
+829 LPPVVTREEAVKKNV
-844 KSELE
+844 KTELE
-849 DNDLDFE
+849 DNGLDFE

-871 EADESKQIY
+871 EADESKQNY

-902 YDGRLK
+902 YDSKLK
-908 NPETSVIPHYDKEK
+908 NPETSIIPDYDKQK
-922 HHELSLKKK
+922 HHELTLKKD

-946 DNGNNFNRQ
+946 DNDNKFNRQ

-973 YSDNLAKPKPF
+973 YSDNLAKSKPF

-1005 SLYSNFVQVA
+1005 SQYSNFVQVE
-1015 TDENGKQKK
+1015 TDESGRQKK

-1046 DIVRSSKEQS
+1046 DIVRSSKGQS

-1090 ATLNP
+1090 ATLNQ
-1095 NGKFTEFKL
+1095 GGRFTEFKL

-1118 NQLNQ
+1118 NQLHE

>member
-1 METIGQYNT
+1 LETLGQYNI
-10 IQKLQKLSDNLTFWL
+10 IQELQKLNDNLSFWL
-25 TENNDGQNFEVLSIT
+25 TENNDGQSFEVLTIA
-40 KNPNYDKLIDRLILN
+40 KNPNFDRLIERLILN
-55 EIRPLLNKDIAG
+55 EIRPLLNKEIAG
-67 FQKIVETGFDTEN
+67 FQKIIETGFDTEN
-80 QVYFIAYENIGGQT
+80 QVYFIVYENFCGQP
-94 LNEVYEYTNILSL
+94 LNEVYENANILSL
-107 KEIAKSLDGLKKD
+107 KEIAKGLDDLKKD

-125 IISPKYISATTNGTA
+125 IISPKYISVNTNGTA
-140 KVRFAGLF
+140 KVRFIGLF
-148 ELFKFEN
+148 EFFKFEN
-155 ILETEYLSPNV
+155 LLETEFLSPNV

-185 SLVKTFEQYIQNT
+185 SLVKTFEQYIQDT
-198 YNSEHNVINEIL
+198 YNSENNVISEIL
-210 KKSLCV
+210 KKSLCI

-225 HEFIELLEQIPLF
+225 HEFIELLEQIPF
-238 TQKRTPKTNSQIVR
+238 TQKQTLKTNSQIVR

-258 YEQDIQDLINSM
+258 YEQDIQELINSM

-306 QGYIFIPFSGCRN
+306 QGYIFIPFNGCRN
-319 DKNDRIIKNGNSF
+319 EKNDRMIKNGNSF
-332 LSQFSFNQ
+332 LSQFSFSQ
-340 TSANYNCLSF
+340 TTANFNCLQF
-350 FENKFA
+350 FHSKFN
-356 EQNRLAELNKSKTQL
+356 EQNRLSELNKSKTQL
-371 IKLWQT
+371 VKLWQT

-448 ENFITIKDAFCSIDE
+448 ENFITVKDAFCSIDE
-463 ISESGELIEDVR
+463 IAESGELIEDVR

-486 ACKKFEKTDVANPAL
+486 ACKKFEKTDVVNPAL

-513 PNNSYLQTWEY
+513 PNNAYLQTWEF
-524 ENFRDEVINSNLKN
+524 ENFRDEVFNSNLKN

-548 ALHHKPL
+548 ALHHKPV

-561 PGAGKTTVIVELIQQ
+561 PGAGKTTVIVELIRQL
-576 IIKRQ
+576 IKRH
-581 KDVKILVTSQSNLA
+581 KDVNILVTSQSNLA

-610 EAYLMFMRLASENTL
+610 EADLLFMRLASENTL

-642 LKNWVTETEQRAK
+642 LKNWVTETEQQAK
-655 SYFSEH
+655 KYFSEN
-661 FTTQQKH
+661 FSTQQKH
-668 KSLIEFYDFY
+668 KNLIEFYDFY
-678 SLLDKEN
+678 SFLDKEN
-685 GWTDFNKRLRM
+685 DWNKFNNRLRM
-696 SQNYIKQLFENA
+696 SQNYLKQLFENA
-708 KDFKDVKKIFE
+708 KDFKEVKKIFE

-749 DRKKSMLNNGSTEMD
+749 DRKKSMLNNGSTEID

-792 FRFDYVIMD
+792 FCFDYVIMD

-820 IILIGDHKQ
+820 IILIGDHNQ
-829 LPPVITREEAVKKNV
+829 LPPVVTREEAVKKNV
-844 KSELE
+844 KTELE
-849 DNDLDFE
+849 DNGLDFE

-871 EADESKQIY
+871 EADESKQNY

-902 YDGRLK
+902 YDSKLK
-908 NPETSVIPHYDKEK
+908 NPETSIIPDYDKQK
-922 HHELSLKKK
+922 HHELTLKKD

-946 DNGNNFNRQ
+946 DNDNKFNRQ

-973 YSDNLAKPKPF
+973 YSDNLAKSKPF

-1005 SLYSNFVQVA
+1005 SQYSNFVQVE
-1015 TDENGKQKK
+1015 TDESGKQKK

-1046 DIVRSSKEQS
+1046 DIVRSSKGQS

-1075 RLLIVVG
+1075 RLLVVVG
-1082 DSEYLIKR
+1082 DSEFLIKR
-1090 ATLNP
+1090 ATLNQ
-1095 NGKFTEFKL
+1095 GGRFTEFKL

-1118 NQLNQ
+1118 NQLHE

>member
-1 METIGQYNT
+1 METIGQFAIT
-10 IQKLQKLSDNLTFWL
+10 KELQKLNDNLSFWL
-25 TENNDGQNFEVLSIT
+25 TENNDGQTFEVLTIA
-40 KNPNYDKLIDRLILN
+40 KNPNYDRLIDRLISN
-55 EIRPLLNKDIAG
+55 EIKPLLNKDISG
-67 FQKIVETGFDTEN
+67 FQKIFETGFDTEN
-80 QVYFIAYENIGGQT
+80 QVYFIVYENFVGQP
-94 LNEVYEYTNILSL
+94 LNEVYKYANILLL
-107 KEIAKSLDGLKKD
+107 KEIAKGLDNLKKD
-120 NRQTY
+120 NRHTY
-125 IISPKYISATTNGTA
+125 IISPKYISVNANGTA
-140 KVRFAGLF
+140 KVRFIGLF

-155 ILETEYLSPNV
+155 LLETEFLSPNV

-185 SLVKTFEQYIQNT
+185 SLVKTFEQYIKDN
-198 YNSEHNVINEIL
+198 YNSEDKVISELL

-225 HEFIELLEQIPLF
+225 HEFIELLEQIPF
-238 TQKRTPKTNSQIVR
+238 TQKRTIRTNSQIVR

-295 NTWNGRFFIDE
+295 NTWNGRFFVDE
-306 QGYIFIPFSGCRN
+306 QGYIFIPFNGCRN
-319 DKNDRIIKNGNSF
+319 EKNDRIIKNQNSF
-332 LSQFSFNQ
+332 LSKFSFSQ
-340 TSANYNCLSF
+340 TNGNFNCLSF
-350 FENKFA
+350 FKDKFA
-356 EQNRLAELNKSKTQL
+356 EQNRLAELNESKTQL
-371 IKLWQT
+371 VKLWQT
-377 LPDKEREYIEETAFK
+377 LPSKEREYIEETAFK
-392 AKFKSRETTA
+392 AKFKSRETTK
-402 NGSNIKFQLVEVSD
+402 NSSNVKFHLVEVPD

-423 ELKNEGVI
+423 ELKNEGII
-431 LFIDDQKIGKI
+431 LFINDQKIGKI

-463 ISESGELIEDVR
+463 IPESGELIEDVR

-486 ACKKFEKTDVANPAL
+486 ACKKFEKTDVVNPAL

-513 PNNSYLQTWEY
+513 PNNAYLQTWEY
-524 ENFRDEVINSNLKN
+524 EDFKDEVFNPNLKN

-561 PGAGKTTVIVELIQQ
+561 PGAGKTTVIVELIRQL
-576 IIKRQ
+576 IKRK

-610 EAYLMFMRLASENTL
+610 GADLLFMRLASENTL

-661 FTTQQKH
+661 FSTQQKH

-685 GWTDFNKRLRM
+685 DWSKFSNRLRM
-696 SQNYIKQLFENA
+696 SQNYLKQLFENA
-708 KDFKDVKKIFE
+708 KDLKEVKKIFE
-719 KELGSEFLK
+719 KELGSEYLK

-749 DRKKSMLNNGSTEMD
+749 DRKKSMLNNGSTEID

-775 MGATCIHIA
+775 IGATCIHIA

-844 KSELE
+844 KTELE
-849 DNDLDFE
+849 DNGLDFE

-871 EADESKQIY
+871 EADESKQNY

-902 YDGRLK
+902 YDGKLK
-908 NPETSVIPHYDKEK
+908 NPETSVIPDYDKQK
-922 HHELSLKKK
+922 HHELTLKKD
-931 TSIIFFSTSQRENPN
+931 TSIIFFSTSQRENPYDN
-946 DNGNNFNRQ
+946 DNKFNRQ

-968 KLNTL
+968 KLNVL
-973 YSDNLAKPKPF
+973 YSDNLTKQKPF

-1005 SLYSNFVQVA
+1005 SQYSNFVQVE
-1015 TDENGKQKK
+1015 TDESGKQKK

-1046 DIVRSSKEQS
+1046 DIVRSSKGQS

-1068 VAFSRVK
+1068 VAFSRVR
-1075 RLLIVVG
+1075 RLLVVVG

-1090 ATLNP
+1090 ATLNQG
-1095 NGKFTEFKL
+1095 GKFTEFKL
-1104 QQIGQELQEQGLVF
+1104 QQIVQELQEQGLIF
-1118 NQLNQ
+1118 NQLHE

>member
-1 METIGQYNT
+1 LETIGQLNI
-10 IQKLQKLSDNLTFWL
+10 IQELQKLNGNLTLWL
-25 TENNDGQNFEVLSIT
+25 TENNEGKTFEVLTIA
-40 KNPNYDKLIDRLILN
+40 KNSNYDRLIDRLILN
-55 EIRPLLNKDIAG
+55 EIRPLLNKDIKG
-67 FQKIVETGFDTEN
+67 FQKIVETGFDSEN
-80 QVYFIAYENIGGQT
+80 QTYFIAYESFDGQQ
-94 LNEVYEYTNILSL
+94 LNQFYENANLRSI
-107 KEIAKSLDGLKKD
+107 KEIAKGLDSLKKD

-125 IISPKYISATTNGTA
+125 IISPKYITVNTSGTA
-140 KVRFAGLF
+140 KIRFIGLF

-155 ILETEYLSPNV
+155 LLQKEFLSPNV
-166 VEWLNDTKK
+166 IEWLHDTKK

-185 SLVKTFEQYIQNT
+185 SLVKTFEQYIQDS
-198 YNSEHNVINEIL
+198 YDPEHNVVHEIL
-210 KKSLCV
+210 KKSLSV

-225 HEFIELLEQIPLF
+225 HEFIELLELIPF
-238 TQKRTPKTNSQIVR
+238 IQKQTIKNNSQIVR
-252 VKTQPQ
+252 VRTQPQ
-258 YEQDIQDLINSM
+258 FEKDIREIINSM

-278 ENKLSDG
+278 ENKLSEG

-295 NTWNGRFFIDE
+295 NTWNGRFFIDYE
-306 QGYIFIPFSGCRN
+306 GCIFVPLNGCRN
-319 DKNDRIIKNGNSF
+319 EKNDRIIKNGNSF
-332 LSQFSFNQ
+332 LSQFSFSQ
-340 TSANYNCLSF
+340 TNASISCLEF
-350 FENKFA
+350 FTNKFA
-356 EQNRLAELNKSKTQL
+356 EQNRLVELNKSKTES

-377 LPDKEREYIEETAFK
+377 LPDKEREYIEEIAFK
-392 AKFKSRETTA
+392 AKFKSRKTTS
-402 NGSNIKFQLVEVSD
+402 NGSNIKFQLVDVSD
-416 KSWIRLK
+416 KSWVRLK

-431 LFIDDQKIGKI
+431 LFIDDQRIGKI

-463 ISESGELIEDVR
+463 IPEIGELIQDVR

-486 ACKKFEKTDVANPAL
+486 ACKKFEKTDIVNPAL

-513 PNNSYLQTWEY
+513 PNIKYLETWEY
-524 ENFRDEVINSNLKN
+524 ENFRDHVFNSNLKN
-538 DDTQREAVLE
+538 DDTQREAVIE
-548 ALHHKPL
+548 ALQHKPL

-561 PGAGKTTVIVELIQQ
+561 PGAGKTTVIVEIIRQL
-576 IIKRQ
+576 IKRQ
-581 KDVKILVTSQSNLA
+581 KDVKIMVTSQSNLA
-595 VDNVLEKLDEINQKE
+595 VDNVLEKLDEINQNE
-610 EAYLMFMRLASENTL
+610 EADLLFMRLASEDEEGNANVINTI
-625 EKENIRTTIL
+625 K

-642 LKNWVTETEQRAK
+642 LKNWVTETEQRSK

-661 FTTQQKH
+661 FSTQQKH
-668 KSLIEFYDFY
+668 KSLIAFYDFY
-678 SLLDKEN
+678 SLLDKER
-685 GWTDFNKRLRM
+685 GWNDFNRRLQM
-696 SQNYIKQLFENA
+696 SQKYLKELFENS
-708 KDFKDVKKIFE
+708 KDFNEVKKIFE
-719 KELGSEFLK
+719 KELGGEFLK

-749 DRKKSMLNNGSTEMD
+749 DRKKSMLNNGSTEID
-764 FLTAMMLQTNI
+764 FLTAMMMQTNI
-775 MGATCIHIA
+775 IGATCIHIA
-784 SSKYSKVN
+784 SSKYSKIN

-829 LPPVITREEAVKKNV
+829 LPPVVTREEAVTKNV
-844 KSELE
+844 KNELE
-849 DNDLDFE
+849 DNGLDFE

-862 LFEKLIKAF
+862 LFEKLIKGF
-871 EADESKQIY
+871 EADESKQNY

-902 YDGRLK
+902 YEGKLK
-908 NPETSVIPHYDKEK
+908 NPEKSVIPDYDKQK
-922 HHELSLKKK
+922 YHELTLKKD
-931 TSIIFFSTSQRENPN
+931 TSIIFFSTSNKENPN
-946 DNGNNFNRQ
+946 DNDNKFNRQ

-968 KLNTL
+968 KLNAL
-973 YSDNLAKPKPF
+973 YSNNLSKTKPF
-984 TIGIIAGYRGQVDL
+984 TIGIIAGYRGQVDI
-998 LKSSINL
+998 LKTSINL
-1005 SLYSNFVQVA
+1005 SQYSNFVQLE
-1015 TDENGKQKK
+1015 TDESGKQKK

-1046 DIVRSSKEQS
+1046 DIVRSSKGQS

-1095 NGKFTEFKL
+1095 TGRFTEFKL

-1118 NQLNQ
+1118 NQLHE

>member
-1 METIGQYNT
+1 MEKIGQYNI
-10 IQKLQKLSDNLTFWL
+10 IQELQKLNDNLIFWL
-25 TENNDGQNFEVLSIT
+25 TENNDGQNFEVLTIA
-40 KNPNYDKLIDRLILN
+40 KNPNYDRLIDRLILN

-80 QVYFIAYENIGGQT
+80 QVYLIAYENFGGQA
-94 LNEVYEYTNILSL
+94 LNEVYEYANILSL
-107 KEIAKSLDGLKKD
+107 IEIAKGLDGLKKD

-125 IISPKYISATTNGTA
+125 IVSPKYISANTNGTV
-140 KVRFAGLF
+140 KVRFIGLF

-166 VEWLNDTKK
+166 SKWLNDTKK

-185 SLVKTFEQYIQNT
+185 SLVKTFEQYIQDT

-210 KKSLCV
+210 KNSLCV

-225 HEFIELLEQIPLF
+225 HEFIELLEQIPF
-238 TQKRTPKTNSQIVR
+238 SAPIRIHKNNSQVVR
-252 VKTQPQ
+252 VKTQQQ

-278 ENKLSDG
+278 ENKHSDE
-285 KEQITGQFST
+285 KKQITGQFST
-295 NTWNGRFFIDE
+295 NSWNGRFFIDE
-306 QGYIFIPFSGCRN
+306 QGYIFIPFNGCRN
-319 DKNDRIIKNGNSF
+319 DKNDRMIKNGNSF
-332 LSQFSFNQ
+332 LSQFSFSQ
-340 TSANYNCLSF
+340 TSANVDCSSF
-350 FENKFA
+350 FANKFA
-356 EQNRLAELNKSKTQL
+356 EQNRLAELNKSKTHL
-371 IKLWQT
+371 VKLWQT

-392 AKFKSRETTA
+392 AKFKSRETTT
-402 NGSNIKFQLVEVSD
+402 NGSNIKFHLLEVSD
-416 KSWIRLK
+416 KSWVKLT

-431 LFIDDQKIGKI
+431 LFIEEQKIGKI

-448 ENFITIKDAFCSIDE
+448 ENFITIKDVFCSIDE
-463 ISESGELIEDVR
+463 IVESGELIEDVR

-486 ACKKFEKTDVANPAL
+486 ACKKFEKNDVVNPAL
-501 CSILATPETTAM
+501 CSIMATPETTAM
-513 PNNSYLQTWEY
+513 PNNAYLQTWEY
-524 ENFRDEVINSNLKN
+524 DNFRDEVFNSNLQN

-561 PGAGKTTVIVELIQQ
+561 PGAGKTTVIIELIRQ

-595 VDNVLEKLDEINQKE
+595 VDNVLEKLDEINLKE
-610 EAYLMFMRLASENTL
+610 NADLKFMRLASENTL
-625 EKENIRTTIL
+625 EKENIRTKIL

-642 LKNWVTETEQRAK
+642 LKNWVTETEQCAK
-655 SYFSEH
+655 KYFSEH
-661 FTTQQKH
+661 FATQQKH

-685 GWTDFNKRLRM
+685 DWSKFNNRLRM
-696 SQNYIKQLFENA
+696 IQNYLKQLFENA
-708 KDFKDVKKIFE
+708 KDFKEVKKIFE
-719 KELGSEFLK
+719 KELGTEFLK
-728 LKNIQRDW
+728 IKNIQRDW

-749 DRKKSMLNNGSTEMD
+749 DRKKSMLNNGSTEID

-809 ETLVPINMGQN
+809 ETIVPINMGQN

-829 LPPVITREEAVKKNV
+829 LPPVVTREEAVMKNV

-849 DNDLDFE
+849 DNGLDFE

-871 EADESKQIY
+871 ETDESKQNY

-902 YDGRLK
+902 YDSKLK
-908 NPETSVIPHYDKEK
+908 NPETSVIPEYDKQK
-922 HHELSLKKK
+922 HHELSLKKE
-931 TSIIFFSTSQRENPN
+931 TSIIFFSTSQRENATDN
-946 DNGNNFNRQ
+946 DNKFNRQ

-968 KLNTL
+968 KLNVL
-973 YSDNLAKPKPF
+973 YSDNLAKRKHF
-984 TIGIIAGYRGQVDL
+984 TIGIIAGYRGQVNL

-1005 SLYSNFVQVA
+1005 SQYSNFVQVE

-1046 DIVRSSKEQS
+1046 DIVRSSKGKS

-1075 RLLIVVG
+1075 RLLVVVG

-1090 ATLNP
+1090 ATLNQ
-1095 NGKFTEFKL
+1095 GGRFTEFKL
-1104 QQIGQELQEQGLVF
+1104 QQIAEDLQEQGLVF
-1118 NQLNQ
+1118 NQLHE

>member
-1 METIGQYNT
+1 METIGQYNI
-10 IQKLQKLSDNLTFWL
+10 IQELQKLNDNLTFWL
-25 TENNDGQNFEVLSIT
+25 TENNDGHTFQVLTIK
-40 KNPNYDKLIDRLILN
+40 KNPVYDRLIDRLFIN
-55 EIRPLLNKDIAG
+55 EVKPLLNKDIPG
-67 FQKIVETGFDTEN
+67 FQKVLETGFDIEN
-80 QVYFIAYENIGGQT
+80 QAYFITYENFEGQQ
-94 LNEVYEYTNILSL
+94 LSEVYKYANINSI
-107 KEIAKSLDGLKKD
+107 KEIAKGLDHLKKD

-125 IISPKYISATTNGTA
+125 IISPKYISTNTNETV
-140 KVRFAGLF
+140 KVRFIGLF

-155 ILETEYLSPNV
+155 LLETEYVSPNV
-166 VEWLNDTKK
+166 IEWLNDTKK

-198 YNSEHNVINEIL
+198 YNSEHNVISEIL

-225 HEFIELLEQIPLF
+225 HELIELLEQIPLV
-238 TQKRTPKTNSQIVR
+238 TQKHIQKNNSQIVR

-278 ENKLSDG
+278 ENKLSEG

-306 QGYIFIPFSGCRN
+306 LGYIFIPFNGCRN
-319 DKNDRIIKNGNSF
+319 EKNDRMIKNGNSF
-332 LSQFSFNQ
+332 LSQFSFSQ
-340 TSANYNCLSF
+340 STANFNCLQF
-350 FENKFA
+350 FHSKFN
-356 EQNRLAELNKSKTQL
+356 EQNRLSELNKSKTQL
-371 IKLWQT
+371 VKLWQT

-392 AKFKSRETTA
+392 AKFKSRETTT
-402 NGSNIKFQLVEVSD
+402 NGSNIKFQLIEVSD
-416 KSWIRLK
+416 KSWVRLK

-463 ISESGELIEDVR
+463 IAESGELIEDVR

-486 ACKKFEKTDVANPAL
+486 ACKKFEKTDVVNPAL
-501 CSILATPETTAM
+501 CSIMATPENTPM
-513 PNNSYLQTWEY
+513 PNSSYLQSWEY
-524 ENFRDEVINSNLKN
+524 DNFRDEVFNSNLQN

-561 PGAGKTTVIVELIQQ
+561 PGAGKTTVIVELIRQ

-610 EAYLMFMRLASENTL
+610 NADLKFMRLASENTL

-642 LKNWVTETEQRAK
+642 LKNWVTETELRAK
-655 SYFSEH
+655 KYFSEQ
-661 FTTQQKH
+661 FATQQKH
-668 KSLIEFYDFY
+668 KCLIEFYVFY
-678 SLLDKEN
+678 SLLDKDN
-685 GWTDFNKRLRM
+685 DWSKFNNRLRM
-696 SQNYIKQLFENA
+696 SQNYLKQLFEYA
-708 KDFKDVKKIFE
+708 KDFKEVKKIFE

-749 DRKKSMLNNGSTEMD
+749 DRKKSMLNNGSTEID

-784 SSKYSKVN
+784 SSKYNKVN
-792 FRFDYVIMD
+792 FHFDYVIMD

-829 LPPVITREEAVKKNV
+829 LPPVVTREDAVKKNV
-844 KSELE
+844 KTELD
-849 DNDLDFE
+849 DNGLDFE
-856 KAFGES
+856 KTFGES

-871 EADESKQIY
+871 ETDESKQNY

-902 YDGRLK
+902 YDGKLK
-908 NPETSVIPHYDKEK
+908 NPEISVIPDYDKQK
-922 HHELSLKKK
+922 HHELTLKKDS
-931 TSIIFFSTSQRENPN
+931 SIIFFSTSQRENPN
-946 DNGNNFNRQ
+946 DNDNKFNRQ
-955 NKCNVQAIKELLE
+955 NKCNVQAIKELLK
-968 KLNTL
+968 KLNVL
-973 YSDNLAKPKPF
+973 YSDNLTKPKPF

-998 LKSSINL
+998 LKRSINL
-1005 SLYSNFVQVA
+1005 SQYSNFLQVE
-1015 TDENGKQKK
+1015 TDESGKQKR

-1046 DIVRSSKEQS
+1046 DIVRSSKGQS

-1075 RLLIVVG
+1075 RLLVVLG

-1090 ATLNP
+1090 ATLNQ
-1095 NGKFTEFKL
+1095 GGRFTEFKL

-1118 NQLNQ
+1118 NHLHE

>member
-1 METIGQYNT
+1 MEKIGQYNI
-10 IQKLQKLSDNLTFWL
+10 IQELQKLNDNLTFWL
-25 TENNDGQNFEVLSIT
+25 TENNNGQNFEVLTIA
-40 KNPNYDKLIDRLILN
+40 KNSNYDRLIDRILTN
-55 EIRPLLNKDIAG
+55 EVKPLLNKEISG
-67 FQKIVETGFDTEN
+67 FQKVIETGFDTEN
-80 QVYFIAYENIGGQT
+80 KSYFIVYENFDGQP
-94 LNEVYEYTNILSL
+94 LNEVYEYANILSL
-107 KEIAKSLDGLKKD
+107 KEIAKGLDQLKKD

-125 IISPKYISATTNGTA
+125 IISPKYISANTNGTA
-140 KVRFAGLF
+140 KVRFVGLF

-155 ILETEYLSPNV
+155 LLETEFLSPNV
-166 VEWLNDTKK
+166 IEWLNDTKK

-185 SLVKTFEQYIQNT
+185 SLVKTFEQYIQDT
-198 YNSEHNVINEIL
+198 DDLEHNVINEIL
-210 KKSLCV
+210 KKSLCE

-225 HEFIELLEQIPLF
+225 HEFIELLEQIPF
-238 TQKRTPKTNSQIVR
+238 SAQRRIHKNNSQVVR

-258 YEQDIQDLINSM
+258 YEQDIQDLIDSM

-278 ENKLSDG
+278 ENKLSEG

-295 NTWNGRFFIDE
+295 NTWNGRFFIDN
-306 QGYIFIPFSGCRN
+306 QGYIFIPFNGCRN
-319 DKNDRIIKNGNSF
+319 EKNDRVIKNENSF
-332 LSQFSFNQ
+332 LSQFSFSQ
-340 TSANYNCLSF
+340 TTANFNCLQF
-350 FENKFA
+350 FQDKFS
-356 EQNRLAELNKSKTQL
+356 EINRLAELNKSKTEAV
-371 IKLWQT
+371 KFWQI

-392 AKFKSRETTA
+392 AKFKSRETTT
-402 NGSNIKFQLVEVSD
+402 NGSNIKFHLVEVSD
-416 KSWIRLK
+416 KSWVRLK

-431 LFIDDQKIGKI
+431 LFIDDQKIGKV

-463 ISESGELIEDVR
+463 IPESGELIEDVR

-486 ACKKFEKTDVANPAL
+486 ACKKFEKTDVVNPAL

-513 PNNSYLQTWEY
+513 PNNAYLQTWQY
-524 ENFRDEVINSNLKN
+524 ENFRDDVFNPNLKN

-548 ALHHKPL
+548 ALHYKPL

-561 PGAGKTTVIVELIQQ
+561 PGTGKTTVIVELIRQ

-581 KDVKILVTSQSNLA
+581 NDVKILVTSQSNLA

-610 EAYLMFMRLASENTL
+610 NADLKFMRLASENTL
-625 EKENIRTTIL
+625 EKENIRTSIL

-655 SYFSEH
+655 KYFSEQ
-661 FTTQQKH
+661 FATQQKH
-668 KSLIEFYDFY
+668 KSLIKFYDFY

-685 GWTDFNKRLRM
+685 GWTDFNRRLRM
-696 SQNYIKQLFENA
+696 SQNYLKQLFENA
-708 KDFKDVKKIFE
+708 KDFKEVKKIFE

-749 DRKKSMLNNGSTEMD
+749 DRKKSMLNNGSTEID
-764 FLTAMMLQTNI
+764 FLTAMMMQTNI
-775 MGATCIHIA
+775 IGATCIHIA

-829 LPPVITREEAVKKNV
+829 LPPVVTREEAVKKNV

-849 DNDLDFE
+849 DNGLDFE

-871 EADESKQIY
+871 EADESKRNY

-902 YDGRLK
+902 YDGKLK
-908 NPETSVIPHYDKEK
+908 NPETSVIPDYDKQK
-922 HHELSLKKK
+922 HHELILKKD

-946 DNGNNFNRQ
+946 DNDNKFNRQ

-968 KLNTL
+968 KLNIL
-973 YSDNLAKPKPF
+973 YSNNLAKPIPF

-1005 SLYSNFVQVA
+1005 SQYSNFVQLE
-1015 TDENGKQKK
+1015 TDANGKQKK

-1046 DIVRSSKEQS
+1046 DIVRSSKGQS

-1075 RLLIVVG
+1075 RLLVVVG

-1090 ATLNP
+1090 ATLNQ
-1095 NGKFTEFKL
+1095 GGRFTEFKL
-1104 QQIGQELQEQGLVF
+1104 QQIVQELQEQGLVF
-1118 NQLNQ
+1118 NQLHE

>member
-1 METIGQYNT
+1 LETIGQYNI
-10 IQKLQKLSDNLTFWL
+10 IQELQKLNDNLTFWL
-25 TENNDGQNFEVLSIT
+25 TENNDGQTFDVLSIA
-40 KNPNYDKLIDRLILN
+40 KNPNYDRLIDRLILN
-55 EIRPLLNKDIAG
+55 EVRPLLNKDIAG

-80 QVYFIAYENIGGQT
+80 QVYFIAYENFDGQP
-94 LNEVYEYTNILSL
+94 LNEVYKDADIRTII
-107 KEIAKSLDGLKKD
+107 EIAKGLDGLKKD
-120 NRQTY
+120 NRQAY
-125 IISPKYISATTNGTA
+125 IISPKYISVNSNGIA
-140 KVRFAGLF
+140 KVRFIGLF

-155 ILETEYLSPNV
+155 LLETEYLSPNV
-166 VEWLNDTKK
+166 VEWLNDPKK
-175 PRPNFQDDIY
+175 PRPNFQDDIF
-185 SLVKTFEQYIQNT
+185 SLVKTFEKFFIHYGS
-198 YNSEHNVINEIL
+198 NSQQVNDIL
-210 KKSLCV
+210 EKALKD

-225 HEFIELLEQIPLF
+225 HEFIELLEQIPCV
-238 TQKRTPKTNSQIVR
+238 TQTYQIVR
-252 VKTQPQ
+252 VKTQPK
-258 YEQDIQDLINSM
+258 YEQDIQELINSM

-278 ENKLSDG
+278 KNKLSDE
-285 KEQITGQFST
+285 KKQITGQFST
-295 NTWNGRFFIDE
+295 NSWNGRFFIDYE
-306 QGYIFIPFSGCRN
+306 GYIFIPFDRCRN
-319 DKNDRIIKNGNSF
+319 EKDDSIIKNKNSF
-332 LSQFSFNQ
+332 LSKFSFS
-340 TSANYNCLSF
+340 TSHSNFNCYDF
-350 FENKFA
+350 FKEKFD
-356 EQNRLAELNKSKTQL
+356 EQNRLSELNKSKTEAV
-371 IKLWQT
+371 KLWQT
-377 LPDKEREYIEETAFK
+377 LPDKEREFIEETAFK
-392 AKFKSRETTA
+392 AKYKSRETTS
-402 NGSNIKFQLVEVSD
+402 NGPNIKFQLVEVSD
-416 KSWIRLK
+416 KSWVKLK
-423 ELKNEGVI
+423 ELKNKGVI
-431 LFIDDQKIGKI
+431 LFIDDQKIGEI

-448 ENFITIKDAFCSIDE
+448 ENFIIIKDAFCSIDE
-463 ISESGELIEDVR
+463 IPESGELIEDVR
-475 QETSQFKKQVE
+475 QETSPFKKQVE
-486 ACKKFEKTDVANPAL
+486 ACKKFEKSDVVNPAL

-513 PNNSYLQTWEY
+513 PNNARLYQEDY
-524 ENFRDEVINSNLKN
+524 DNFRNEVFNSNLQN

-548 ALHHKPL
+548 ALHHKPV

-561 PGAGKTTVIVELIQQ
+561 PGTGKTTVIVELIRQL
-576 IIKRQ
+576 IKRQ
-581 KDVKILVTSQSNLA
+581 KNVKILVTSQSNLA
-595 VDNVLEKLDEINQKE
+595 VDNVLEKLDDINQKE
-610 EAYLMFMRLASENTL
+610 NADLKFMRLASENTL
-625 EKENIRTTIL
+625 EKENIKTSIL

-655 SYFSEH
+655 NYFSEH
-661 FTTQQKH
+661 FASQQKH

-685 GWTDFNKRLRM
+685 GWADFNRRLRM
-696 SQNYIKQLFENA
+696 SQNYIKQLFESA
-708 KDFKDVKKIFE
+708 KDFKEVKKIFE

-749 DRKKSMLNNGSTEMD
+749 DRKKSMLNNGSTEID

-775 MGATCIHIA
+775 IGATCIHIA

-829 LPPVITREEAVKKNV
+829 LPPVVTREEAVKKNV

-849 DNDLDFE
+849 DNGLDFE
-856 KAFGES
+856 KTFGES

-871 EADESKQIY
+871 EADESKQNY
-880 IKMLDIQYR
+880 IKMLNIQYR

-902 YDGRLK
+902 YDGKLK
-908 NPETSVIPHYDKEK
+908 NPETSVIPDYDKEK
-922 HHELSLKKK
+922 HHELSLKKE
-931 TSIIFFSTSQRENPN
+931 TSIIFYSTSQRENPN
-946 DNGNNFNRQ
+946 DNDNKFNRQ

-968 KLNTL
+968 KLNVL
-973 YSDNLAKPKPF
+973 YSDNLSKPKPF
-984 TIGIIAGYRGQVDL
+984 TIGIIAAYRGQVDL

-1005 SLYSNFVQVA
+1005 SQYSNFVQVE

-1036 QGAERDIIIY
+1036 QGAERDIIIF
-1046 DIVRSSKEQS
+1046 DIVRSSKGQS

-1095 NGKFTEFKL
+1095 NPNGKFNEFKL
-1104 QQIGQELQEQGLVF
+1104 QQIVQELQEQGLVF

>member
-1 METIGQYNT
+1 METIRQLNIIGE
-10 IQKLQKLSDNLTFWL
+10 LQKLNDNLTFWL
-25 TENNDGQNFEVLSIT
+25 AENNDGQTFEVLTIA
-40 KNPNYDKLIDRLILN
+40 KNPNYDRLIDRLITN
-55 EIRPLLNKDIAG
+55 EIRPLLNKDISG
-67 FQKIVETGFDTEN
+67 FQKVLETGFDTEN
-80 QVYFIAYENIGGQT
+80 QVYFIVYENFGGQL
-94 LNEVYEYTNILSL
+94 LNEVYENANLL
-107 KEIAKSLDGLKKD
+107 AVKEIVKGLDELKKD

-125 IISPKYISATTNGTA
+125 IISPKYISLNTNGTA
-140 KVRFAGLF
+140 KVRFIGLF
-148 ELFKFEN
+148 ELFKYEN
-155 ILETEYLSPNV
+155 LLETEYLSPNV

-185 SLVKTFEQYIQNT
+185 SLVKTFEKYIQDT
-198 YNSEHNVINEIL
+198 YNSGHNVINEIL

-225 HEFIELLEQIPLF
+225 HEFVELLEQIPI
-238 TQKRTPKTNSQIVR
+238 TQKRTLKSNSQIVR

-258 YEQDIQDLINSM
+258 YEQEIEELINSM

-278 ENKLSDG
+278 ENKRSDG

-295 NTWNGRFFIDE
+295 NTWNSRFFIDNK
-306 QGYIFIPFSGCRN
+306 GYIFIDFKSCKNEKN
-319 DKNDRIIKNGNSF
+319 DKIIKNGNSF
-332 LSQFSFNQ
+332 LSQFSFSQ

-350 FENKFA
+350 FTNKFN
-356 EQNRLAELNKSKTQL
+356 EQNRLAGLNQSKTQL
-371 IKLWQT
+371 VKLWQT

-392 AKFKSRETTA
+392 AKFKSRETTS

-416 KSWIRLK
+416 KSWVRLK

-486 ACKKFEKTDVANPAL
+486 ACKKFEKTDVVNPAL

-513 PNNSYLQTWEY
+513 PNNARLYQDDY
-524 ENFRDEVINSNLKN
+524 NNFADDVFNSNLKN
-538 DDTQREAVLE
+538 DETQREAVLE
-548 ALHHKPL
+548 ALHHKPV

-561 PGAGKTTVIVELIQQ
+561 PGAGKTTVIVELIRQLV
-576 IIKRQ
+576 KRQ

-610 EAYLMFMRLASENTL
+610 DADLLFMRLASENTL
-625 EKENIRTTIL
+625 EKENIRTAIL

-655 SYFSEH
+655 NYFSEH
-661 FTTQQKH
+661 FPTQQKH
-668 KSLIEFYDFY
+668 KTLIEFYDFY

-685 GWTDFNKRLRM
+685 DWIQFNDRLRM
-696 SQNYIKQLFENA
+696 SQNYLKQLFENA
-708 KDFKDVKKIFE
+708 KDFKEVKKIFE

-749 DRKKSMLNNGSTEMD
+749 DRKKSMLNNGSTEID

-784 SSKYSKVN
+784 SSKYNKVN

-844 KSELE
+844 KTELE
-849 DNDLDFE
+849 DNGLDFE

-871 EADESKQIY
+871 ETDESKQNY

-902 YDGRLK
+902 YEEKLK
-908 NPETSVIPHYDKEK
+908 NPETSIIPDYDKQK
-922 HHELSLKKK
+922 HHELTLKKD

-946 DNGNNFNRQ
+946 DNDNKFNRQ

-973 YSDNLAKPKPF
+973 YSDNLNKEKPF

-1005 SLYSNFVQVA
+1005 SQYSNFVQVV

-1046 DIVRSSKEQS
+1046 DIVRSSKGQS

-1075 RLLIVVG
+1075 RLLVVVG
-1082 DSEYLIKR
+1082 DSEYLTKR
-1090 ATLNP
+1090 ATLNQ
-1095 NGKFTEFKL
+1095 GGRFTEFKL
-1104 QQIGQELQEQGLVF
+1104 QQIGQELQEKGLVF
-1118 NQLNQ
+1118 NQLNE